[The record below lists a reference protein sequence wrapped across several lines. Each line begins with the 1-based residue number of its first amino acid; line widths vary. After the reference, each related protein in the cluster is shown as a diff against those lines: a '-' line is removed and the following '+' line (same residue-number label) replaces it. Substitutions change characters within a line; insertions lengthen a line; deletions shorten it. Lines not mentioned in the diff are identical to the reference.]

1 MKTQNIQHL
10 LYELISLLDGG
21 KYDTIDLD
29 EVWRHMNKG
38 TIHSFLV
45 DRCGAEIDLSYM
57 DDDDWSTLTE
67 EWKGFH
73 NAIDTA
79 RKFRVHKRG
88 LCLLM
93 AYTLESLQIRLRK
106 EVV

>member
-1 MKTQNIQHL
+1 MKTQNLRDL
-10 LYELISLLDGG
+10 LYELVSLLDSG
-21 KYDTIDLD
+21 KYDTIGLD
-29 EVWRHMNKG
+29 EVRRHVNKG

-57 DDDDWSTLTE
+57 DNGDWSTLTE

-79 RKFRVHKRG
+79 RKFGVHKRG

-93 AYTLESLQIRLRK
+93 VYTLESLQIRLRK
-106 EVV
+106 EGA

>member
-1 MKTQNIQHL
+1 MKTHNLRHL
-10 LYELISLLDGG
+10 FYEFISLLDSG
-21 KYDTIDLD
+21 KYDTIGLD
-29 EVWRHMNKG
+29 EVWRHVNKG

-45 DRCGAEIDLSYM
+45 DRFGAEIDLRHM

-73 NAIDTA
+73 SAIDTA

-106 EVV
+106 EGV

>member
-1 MKTQNIQHL
+1 MKTKNIQQL
-10 LYELISLLDGG
+10 LYELISLLDSGNG
-21 KYDTIDLD
+21 DTIGFDKA
-29 EVWRHMNKG
+29 WRHVCKG

-45 DRCGAEIDLSYM
+45 DRFLAEIDLSYM

-73 NAIDTA
+73 NATDTA
-79 RKFRVHKRG
+79 RKFGVHKRG

-106 EVV
+106 EGV